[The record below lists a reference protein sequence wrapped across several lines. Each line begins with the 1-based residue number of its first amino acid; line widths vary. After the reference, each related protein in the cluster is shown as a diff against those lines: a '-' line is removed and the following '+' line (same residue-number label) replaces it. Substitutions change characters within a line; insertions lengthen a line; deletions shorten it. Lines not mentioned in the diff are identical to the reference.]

1 MITHTDSFQKH
12 LNSISLL
19 LMTVDKQP
27 TTTYITTSLSDYKM
41 SKKDLKDWYDV
52 NFKSLPLY
60 TSDKSDEVTM
70 QSSFLH
76 YYRQYHGNDDF
87 TDTRAERIR
96 ELDDLERDSILI
108 DIDEYINEW
117 IDNVFYDFAYIIKK
131 LRKEPVFA
139 CVPDD
144 LLVIKNLLKFY
155 KEVREAE
162 DIQLNFFH
170 HISLPKRV
178 ADVMTDMLILLL
190 SDKVELITL
199 EPTLEQPLRNPRSTL
214 TEASNDTFK
223 IKWLAPQ
230 QEFAELIHQLTEKGY
245 MSLPD
250 MSMASQA
257 RHLARMFDFSAT
269 QRKQNPDVANNL
281 LAVLKP
287 VQDKNLKTTT
297 YSYLKPT
304 YKMKF
309 NSIPHSPHKKKSKR
323 NN

>member
-12 LNSISLL
+12 LNIISLL

-27 TTTYITTSLSDYKM
+27 ATTYITSSLSDYKL
-41 SKKDLKDWYDV
+41 SKKDLNDWYAE
-52 NFKSLPLY
+52 NFESLPLY
-60 TSDKSDEVTM
+60 TSDKSDEVTIL
-70 QSSFLH
+70 SSFMH
-76 YYRQYHGNDDF
+76 YYRQYHGNEDF
-87 TDTRAERIR
+87 IDTLGERIR
-96 ELDDLERDSILI
+96 ELEDLERDSILL

-117 IDNVFYDFAYIIKK
+117 IDNVFYGFARIIKK

-139 CVPDD
+139 CIPND

-199 EPTLEQPLRNPRSTL
+199 EPTLDQPLQNPGSTL
-214 TEASNDTFK
+214 TEASNDIFK
-223 IKWLAPQ
+223 INWLAPQ

-245 MSLPD
+245 LSLPD

-257 RHLARMFDFSAT
+257 RHLARIFDFSAT

-309 NSIPHSPHKKKSKR
+309 DSIPYRPHKKKPKAR
-323 NN
+323 

>member
-1 MITHTDSFQKH
+1 MIIHTDSFQKH
-12 LNSISLL
+12 LNLISLF
-19 LMTVDKQP
+19 LMTVNKQP
-27 TTTYITTSLSDYKM
+27 ATTYITSSLSYYKL
-41 SKKDLKDWYDV
+41 SKKDLNDWYSE
-52 NFKSLPLY
+52 NFESLPLY
-60 TSDKSDEVTM
+60 TSDKSDEVTIV
-70 QSSFLH
+70 SSFTH
-76 YYRQYHGNDDF
+76 YHRQYHGNDDF
-87 TDTRAERIR
+87 TDTRGERIR
-96 ELDDLERDSILI
+96 ELEDLERDSILL
-108 DIDEYINEW
+108 DLDEYINEW
-117 IDNVFYDFAYIIKK
+117 IDNIFYGFARIIKK

-139 CVPDD
+139 CIPND

-162 DIQLNFFH
+162 DIQLKFFH

-178 ADVMTDMLILLL
+178 ADIMTDMLILLL

-199 EPTLEQPLRNPRSTL
+199 EPTLEQPSQNPGSTL
-214 TEASNDTFK
+214 TEASNDIFK
-223 IKWLAPQ
+223 INWLAPQ

-245 MSLPD
+245 LSLPD

-309 NSIPHSPHKKKSKR
+309 NSIPHRPHKKKPKVR
-323 NN
+323 